1 MDTALEQ
8 FFKEAAIKDSRQM
21 RQLNRRQ
28 QIAETVVAC
37 GSVRIEDLA
46 EQFGISLMTA
56 HRDLDELEHRG
67 LLRKDRGVA
76 TVTPTSLTESSDA
89 YRVKQHSEEK
99 KQIAKIASD
108 LLEPGETVFL
118 DDSTTVL
125 QMVPFLHHKLPLTVI
140 SNSITLMNALREMD
154 DINLIGL
161 GGRYHN
167 WCNAFLGHMTINEI
181 KGLHADT
188 LVVSTSAIVDG
199 VAYHQYPEM
208 VETKQAMFRAASRRI
223 LLADHSKFKKR
234 ALHHLAPLSDFDT
247 VITDRQTDE
256 AAIKDLRARGVKV
269 MIAPGMKV

>member
-8 FFKEAAIKDSRQM
+8 LFKEATLKDTRQM
-21 RQLNRRQ
+21 RQLTRRQ
-28 QIAETVVAC
+28 QIAEAVIAA
-37 GSVRIEDLA
+37 GSVRIEEIA
-46 EQFGISLMTA
+46 EQFSISLMTA

-67 LLRKDRGVA
+67 LLRKDRGIA

-89 YRVKQHSEEK
+89 YRVKQHSGEK
-99 KQIAKIASD
+99 KQIAKMASD

-125 QMVPFLHHKLPLTVI
+125 QMVPFLHHRLSLTII

-154 DINLIGL
+154 HINLIGL

-188 LVVSTSAIVDG
+188 LMISTSAIVDG

-208 VETKQAMFRAASRRI
+208 VETKQAMFRAATRRV
-223 LLADHSKFKKR
+223 LLADHSKFQKR
-234 ALHHLAPLSDFDT
+234 ALHHLAPLSDFDII
-247 VITDRQTDE
+247 ITDRQTDE
-256 AAIKDLRARGVKV
+256 DAIQDLRARGVQV
-269 MIAPGMKV
+269 MVAPGH